1 MSLEGALAFELWVK
15 NFYMEELISL
25 MIGILETLEL
35 NPLVSGIL
43 R

>member
-1 MSLEGALAFELWVK
+1 MNLEGGLAFELWVK
-15 NFYMEELISL
+15 NFYLEELILL
-25 MIGILETLEL
+25 MIGILETFEQ